1 MDFQYYRRLALAM
14 TFVASVG
21 IPASA
26 LPG

>member
-1 MDFQYYRRLALAM
+1 MDFQNYRRLALAM